1 MGHVSGPSRFPGS
14 GYDDRMAR
22 RLFIFDD
29 PDRFVAGTIGSPG
42 QRSFY
47 LQARQAGALVT
58 VAVEKTQVAVLAD
71 RLGELLDTV
80 QAATVSAAGAG
91 GTDQQPLDEPLVE
104 AFRVGAMA
112 LAWDAGAEAVV
123 VEAQPLDDDA
133 EYVEVPDDDPEGPDL
148 LRVRLSPDE
157 ARAFVSRSLDVVGAG
172 RPPCPFCGMPLEAT
186 GHFCLQR
193 NGRLN

>member
-1 MGHVSGPSRFPGS
+1 MGHVSGPSRFRGS
-14 GYDDRMAR
+14 GYDDRMTR
-22 RLFIFDD
+22 RLFIFDE
-29 PDRFVAGTIGSPG
+29 PDRFVAGTVGAPG

-47 LQARQAGALVT
+47 LQARKAGALVS

-71 RLGELLDTV
+71 RLGDLLDTL
-80 QAATVSAAGAG
+80 QPDTAEAAADGS
-91 GTDQQPLDEPLVE
+91 DQQPLDEPVIE

-112 LAWDAGAEAVV
+112 LAWDAGAQAVV

-133 EYVEVPDDDPEGPDL
+133 DYREVPDDDPEGPDL

-172 RPPCPFCGMPLEAT
+172 RPPCPFCGMPLEPT
-186 GHFCLQR
+186 GHFCLR
-193 NGRLN
+193 SNGRLN